1 MTSPFQMQPNS
12 PAITPKSTPGGGAA
26 LPPYLQM
33 RRPTTGVIGNGQFGN
48 APSYPG
54 QQTQPVVTPKS
65 TAVPG
70 EAKGWAGAGAQMTKP
85 GTPPQAPS
93 QTVQAPQGSTPP
105 QAGGQTLGDVYGFFK
120 SDLENQRNQA
130 LASTRADASARG
142 VFYGTPLT
150 GSEADINTQYLRG
163 LGQLQS
169 GMYGN
174 EQQNQLARLG
184 LAESMGWQNMAAQ
197 PPVPG
202 PMDFSSLG
210 ALFGPSTPGQGAK
223 TPAITPRTG
232 PVGNTVPGQQG
243 SPYGPTGTFSR

>member
-1 MTSPFQMQPNS
+1 MTSPFQMPS
-12 PAITPKSTPGGGAA
+12 GGMGGPAITPKTTPGGGAA

-33 RRPTTGVIGNGQFGN
+33 RRPVAQPGTFGPPAN
-48 APSYPG
+48 YSP

-70 EAKGWAGAGAQMTKP
+70 EVSAPKPQTQP
-85 GTPPQAPS
+85 GTPPAAPS
-93 QTVQAPQGSTPP
+93 QTAQAPQGSTPP
-105 QAGGQTLGDVYGFFK
+105 QAGGQTLGDVYNFFK
-120 SDLENQRNQA
+120 SDLENERNQA
-130 LASTRADASARG
+130 LAGSRADASARG

-184 LAESMGWQNMAAQ
+184 LAESLGWQNAFNQ
-197 PPVPG
+197 PPTPG
-202 PMDFSSLG
+202 PMDFSGLG
-210 ALFGPSTPGQGAK
+210 ALFAQGNPTQQQ
-223 TPAITPRTG
+223 TPAITPRKGPAFGSTAGTG
-232 PVGNTVPGQQG
+232 NPTVQMPNAPN
-243 SPYGPTGTFSR
+243 SY

>member
-1 MTSPFQMQPNS
+1 MTSPFQAQQPN
-12 PAITPKSTPGGGAA
+12 ITPKTTKGGGAA

-33 RRPTTGVIGNGQFGN
+33 RNPVGDVQLAGQ
-48 APSYPG
+48 APSYRG
-54 QQTQPVVTPKS
+54 QQTQPVITPKS

-70 EAKGWAGAGAQMTKP
+70 EVKP
-85 GTPPQAPS
+85 GKPPMAPS
-93 QTVQAPQGSTPP
+93 LAVQAPQVARDATPKAPP
-105 QAGGQTLGDVYGFFK
+105 QAGGQTLGDGYGFFK
-120 SDLENQRNQA
+120 SDLDNQRNQA

-184 LAESMGWQNMAAQ
+184 LASSLGWQNMAAQ
-197 PPVPG
+197 PNQPG
-202 PMDFSSLG
+202 AMDFSGLG
-210 ALFGPSTPGQGAK
+210 ALFGSPPSGAATPV
-223 TPAITPRTG
+223 ITPRKG

-243 SPYGPTGTFSR
+243 TP

>member
-1 MTSPFQMQPNS
+1 MAMGGIGGM
-12 PAITPKSTPGGGAA
+12 PAITPKTTQGGGAA

-33 RRPTTGVIGNGQFGN
+33 RKPAM

-54 QQTQPVVTPKS
+54 QRTQPVVTPKS

-70 EAKGWAGAGAQMTKP
+70 EVSGQIGAPAIQKP
-85 GTPPQAPS
+85 LVPQTPQAPYVS
-93 QTVQAPQGSTPP
+93 PQTKGVAAPATSAQA
-105 QAGGQTLGDVYGFFK
+105 AGGGSKPTLSDVYGFFK

-163 LGQLQS
+163 LGQLQA

-174 EQQNQLARLG
+174 EQQNELARLG
-184 LAESMGWQNMAAQ
+184 LAESLGWQGGMNM
-197 PPVPG
+197 PPMPG
-202 PMDFSSLG
+202 GLDWSSLG
-210 ALFGPSTPGQGAK
+210 SLFGTSPAVSGKRSGPSAPTVTPKSGTSSGTDPITGQ
-223 TPAITPRTG
+223 PLR
-232 PVGNTVPGQQG
+232 
-243 SPYGPTGTFSR
+243 Y